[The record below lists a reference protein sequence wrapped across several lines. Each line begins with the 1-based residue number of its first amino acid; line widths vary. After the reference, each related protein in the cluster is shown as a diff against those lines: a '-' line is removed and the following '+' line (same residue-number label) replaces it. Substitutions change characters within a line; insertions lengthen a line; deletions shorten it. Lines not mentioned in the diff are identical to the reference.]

1 MYSVQLWLAEYWPH
15 ILFVISGVAST
26 AAAVHA
32 AMTKQD
38 VRAAIGW
45 VAVVIFSPLLGAAF
59 YLVAGINRVRT
70 CAQTVRNRFII
81 EINNAIRSI
90 AIKCA
95 NLMPCKS
102 ND

>member
-59 YLVAGINRVRT
+59 YLVAGINRVRKQRVSQQRADT
-70 CAQTVRNRFII
+70 
-81 EINNAIRSI
+81 SI
-90 AIKCA
+90 PQEVIHQLLVEDVA
-95 NLMPCKS
+95 S
-102 ND
+102 VSGEQ